1 MRISDWSA
9 DVCSSDLR
17 HAAAGGGADAV
28 PAATRVA
35 AAARRAGA
43 GTGRRLA
50 GGDHRADAGA
60 ARLDG
65 AQQRLVSRGLSSEE
79 RRGGKEC
86 VSPRISRWAPYQS
99 QKNTKAM
106 TPLAKKVRD

>member
-43 GTGRRLA
+43 GKGRRLD

-65 AQQRLVSRGLSSEE
+65 AQQRLVSRGLSVRVLRRARDRSEE
-79 RRGGKEC
+79 HTSELQ
-86 VSPRISRWAPYQS
+86 SLMRISYAVFCLKK
-99 QKNTKAM
+99 QKKTI
-106 TPLAKKVRD
+106 